1 MNRRTA
7 LAYVGTIAGYLYGR
21 PIRAEQ
27 GQAMLL
33 VLDGVEV
40 IDVRYR
46 GRRVMV
52 NPHEILDALGAPPP
66 FNPAQMPYGMP
77 QAPRSR

>member
-7 LAYVGTIAGYLYGR
+7 LAYVATMAGYLYGK

-27 GQAMLL
+27 GQAMQLL
-33 VLDGVEV
+33 LDSVDV
-40 IDVRYR
+40 IVVQYR

-66 FNPAQMPYGMP
+66 QFNPAQMPYGMP
-77 QAPRSR
+77 QAPKR

>member
-7 LAYVGTIAGYLYGR
+7 LAYVGTIAGYLYGK
-21 PIRAEQ
+21 PVRAEQ
-27 GQAMLL
+27 GQAMQL
-33 VLDGVEV
+33 VLDSVDV
-40 IDVRYR
+40 IVVQYR

-66 FNPAQMPYGMP
+66 FNPSQMPYGLP
-77 QAPRSR
+77 QAPTKR